1 MIRTRKALLNV
12 KAKYNIMNNVCL
24 SVSPLVKLFAC
35 SKIPWTMETRAD
47 DDEAPTDPA
56 ARKLTHHDYTELD
69 FEGRMERKKEIICLI
84 WFMTAVLVEW
94 SQVRSPG
101 KGSRVR
107 SLGRTNCNDS
117 EIVPSIMQQ
126 VHLLLHGMMGHV
138 TQMVEMCYATLLRLP
153 PIIFIGTHS
162 LALTKMTQFS
172 YVFYVERCVL
182 WMASLLSIHRI
193 PEVRIFLAQLH
204 SLVSWKRWKVSYQAF
219 FMGEDHPMSCPT
231 LGKSRGSVR
240 LLLTPAFRA
249 EATVNLLGSPQ
260 LQIRHQS
267 YSAPSGSRRSKVKE
281 EGEYG
286 GLGPPVE
293 RSWLTSKYFE
303 KVLERCLY
311 AYIQQWTSCG

>member
-1 MIRTRKALLNV
+1 MKIKKSKDFDIDLCSNKNYPPSKYGPGPTTTYYLSYTMTIACNPRLHTNWMAHTDKVGYRGKKIFFIYTTMVASKRTVHLMLVDYQLVLLGNRLR
-12 KAKYNIMNNVCL
+12 YP
-24 SVSPLVKLFAC
+24 S
-35 SKIPWTMETRAD
+35 IPWTMETRAD

-101 KGSRVR
+101 KGSRCGNVMLRHDARMGRVAR
-107 SLGRTNCNDS
+107 SDTS
-117 EIVPSIMQQ
+117 
-126 VHLLLHGMMGHV
+126 
-138 TQMVEMCYATLLRLP
+138 
-153 PIIFIGTHS
+153 
-162 LALTKMTQFS
+162 
-172 YVFYVERCVL
+172 
-182 WMASLLSIHRI
+182 ASQK
-193 PEVRIFLAQLH
+193 PDV
-204 SLVSWKRWKVSYQAF
+204 K
-219 FMGEDHPMSCPT
+219 
-231 LGKSRGSVR
+231 
-240 LLLTPAFRA
+240 
-249 EATVNLLGSPQ
+249 Q
-260 LQIRHQS
+260 LQ
-267 YSAPSGSRRSKVKE
+267 KVKE